1 MILFRRILAAALC
14 LCLMIPMAGAAAESG
29 GRPLEDGQPLSLTSP
44 SVILAETA
52 TGTVIFEKNADER
65 REVASITKL
74 MTALLTL
81 EALDRGD
88 VTLADQITVS
98 KNAAAMKGSQALLD
112 AGAAYSL
119 EDLLRTTIMASA
131 NDSAVALAEHLGGTE
146 RNFVTRMNQRAAELG
161 MGSTCYVNCT
171 GYPQEGQY
179 TTARDVMRLCCEV
192 ATHPAYYKY
201 ASVWIDT
208 LTHPGGRVTD
218 LTNTN
223 RLVRFYQ
230 GCDGFKTGST
240 DAAKYCLCATA
251 EKNGMRLI
259 AIVLGTPRSQTR
271 FDEARA
277 MMDYGFANYQRT
289 VIARKG
295 DLLGESLPVRGGSAE
310 RVELKLGSG
319 LSMLLR
325 NGQQSELRLELSL
338 PEHVAAPIT
347 EGDVLGT
354 VSVLLGERVIARLNC
369 VAAGDV
375 PRPGFIEGLYRIM
388 NNWR

>member
-29 GRPLEDGQPLSLTSP
+29 GRPLEEGQPLSLTSP

-52 TGTVIFEKNADER
+52 TGTVIFEKNADDR

-88 VTLADQITVS
+88 VTLVDQITVS
-98 KNAAAMKGSQALLD
+98 QNAAAMKGSQALLD

-146 RNFVTRMNQRAAELG
+146 GNFVTRMNQRAAELG
-161 MGSTCYVNCT
+161 MSSTCYVNCT

-223 RLVRFYQ
+223 RLVRFYD

-240 DAAKYCLCATA
+240 DAAKYCVAATA
-251 EKNGMRLI
+251 EKNGMRLV
-259 AIVLGTPRSQTR
+259 AIVLGAPASQKR

-277 MMDYGFANYQRT
+277 MLDYGFATYQRT

-295 DLLGESLPVRGGSAE
+295 DLLGETLPVRGGSSE
-310 RVELKLGSG
+310 EVELMLGSG

-325 NGQQSELRLELSL
+325 SGQASGLSLELAL
-338 PEHVAAPIT
+338 PESVDAPILQ
-347 EGDVLGT
+347 GDVLGT
-354 VSVLLGERVIARLNC
+354 VQVLLDGQIIARLNC
-369 VAAGDV
+369 VAAHDV
-375 PRPGFIEGLYRIM
+375 PRPGFIEGLYRILD
-388 NNWR
+388 NWR